1 MRQLLTLLILFVF
14 SNLLLGQADTPLTL
28 RTQFNGKYGYTIV
41 GNTLNEFNNRQNP
54 APPCQ
59 MLTQSS
65 ATLTLSPDQNIVAAY
80 LYWGGIGDGTTNPIV
95 KLNGINYQA
104 SETWVGNSVD
114 VVELSYFNSFT
125 DVTTQVQT
133 TANGDYL
140 FSDLDLN
147 SIITPYCG
155 SRIYNGGWHIVVIY
169 EQMTL
174 PNVQLN
180 IYDGIFMI
188 NAFFSIGIDPIIIDN
203 LNVIDTQ
210 NAELTYVTLNGYPTT
225 PFEDSV
231 FFNGNILSNDLNP
244 ANDSFNSTNGF
255 TGSTSNWNQDIDTFD
270 ISSFIA
276 VGDTEASFSVNAN
289 WLHFM
294 QTLVTSIQS
303 ELPDATAQLIQVSGQ
318 EICNDRNLLVD
329 YTIQNVNSNAMLPA
343 NVPVSFYANNTLIQT
358 VNTLTPIAIDGVLN
372 LQTTLDIPISIPDV
386 FTLTVI
392 VDNNGPDT
400 SNFSESNE
408 NNNEDSLTIT
418 LQNDSDI
425 IPIFTIPNTY
435 CENSSVPNLP
445 VISDNNISG
454 NWSPNNIDNQSNGI
468 YVFTPDSDQCALPL
482 TLEVTVLPNN
492 SPIFS
497 FQTTFCEGES
507 VPNLPS
513 TSDNGIS
520 GSWSS
525 VSINNQVSDTY
536 FFTPDSGDCALPVS
550 VDITILPNINPS
562 FSIPI
567 SICQGETP
575 PSLPLVSDN
584 GISGSWSPNSINNQ
598 SNGTYVF
605 TPDSDQCALL
615 LTLQLTVL
623 ANDLPM
629 FSFQTTFCEGESVPN
644 LPSTS
649 DNGISGSWSSVSIN
663 NQVSDTYFFTPDAGD
678 CALPVSVDITI
689 LPNIDPSFSIPIS
702 ICQGETPPSLPLVS
716 DNGISGSWSPNS
728 INNQSNGTYVF
739 TPDSDQCALLLI
751 LQLTVLANDI
761 PMFSFQTTFCEGEPV
776 PNLPSTSNNG
786 ISGSWSPSNINN
798 QTSASYT
805 FTPSSSECSAPLTLN
820 IEIQPKIT
828 SAIDLYICKSE
839 NGSIY
844 LPTTLNTD
852 LITNDFSFEWFLD
865 NQPLPNTLSELAVI
879 NPGEYTAIATP
890 YTEGCTQEFNFS
902 VTVLEPLS
910 ITYEVGEDFNANQSL
925 MIETT
930 GGSGSYV
937 YSFNGLPFQN
947 SPEYVSLNANEVLV
961 KIKDSNACYEISEL
975 ISLWQYPKFF
985 TPNDDGKNDFWGI
998 ETQQPITIEIFNRY
1012 GKLITKLKNTE
1023 QWDGTLNSRKLPTSD
1038 YWFIVYYEENK
1049 VFKSHFTLKN

>member
-1 MRQLLTLLILFVF
+1 MTLLILFVF

-54 APPCQ
+54 APACQ

-80 LYWGGIGDGTTNPIV
+80 LYWGGIGDGTANPIV

-104 SETWVGNSVD
+104 SDTWVGNSVD

-188 NAFFSIGIDPIIIDN
+188 NAFFSIGIDPIIIDD

-329 YTIQNVNSNAMLPA
+329 YTIQNVNSNAILPA
-343 NVPVSFYANNTLIQT
+343 NVPVSFYANDTLIQT

-386 FTLTVI
+386 FTLTI
-392 VDNNGPDT
+392 IADNNGPDT

-454 NWSPNNIDNQSNGI
+454 NWSPNNIDNQSSGT
-468 YVFTPDSDQCALPL
+468 YVFTPDSDQCALLL

-497 FQTTFCEGES
+497 FQTTFCDGES
-507 VPNLPS
+507 VPNLPN

-536 FFTPDSGDCALPVS
+536 FFIPDAGDCALPVS

-584 GISGSWSPNSINNQ
+584 GISGSWFPNSINNQ

-649 DNGISGSWSSVSIN
+649 DNGISGSWS
-663 NQVSDTYFFTPDAGD
+663 
-678 CALPVSVDITI
+678 
-689 LPNIDPSFSIPIS
+689 
-702 ICQGETPPSLPLVS
+702 
-716 DNGISGSWSPNS
+716 
-728 INNQSNGTYVF
+728 
-739 TPDSDQCALLLI
+739 
-751 LQLTVLANDI
+751 
-761 PMFSFQTTFCEGEPV
+761 
-776 PNLPSTSNNG
+776 
-786 ISGSWSPSNINN
+786 PSNINN

-805 FTPSSSECSAPLTLN
+805 FTPSSSECSTPLTLN

-890 YTEGCTQEFNFS
+890 FTEGCTQEFNFS
-902 VTVLEPLS
+902 VTVIEPLS
-910 ITYEVGEDFNANQSL
+910 ITYEVGEDFNANQNL
-925 MIETT
+925 IIETT

-961 KIKDSNACYEISEL
+961 TIKDSKACYEISEL